1 MIINNIDARKIL
13 SKNVIPPF
21 CIYQFNHQLHL
32 LLLTPKNSANLNI
45 KDISGNITF
54 TRVIILLVFLIIGF
68 LFYSIIACCLAS
80 TVSKLE
86 DLGNVNMI
94 FSMITLLSIY
104 VLIAVVNL
112 GSASGQI
119 IDKVCL
125 LIPFTAVYLAPAYV
139 VLGKMTTMWII
150 ASLAVQF
157 IILVMFVVSASKI
170 YMSLIMYTGK
180 KITFKQLISYI
191 ARMIKHRD
199 KAGEIVE

>member
-1 MIINNIDARKIL
+1 M
-13 SKNVIPPF
+13 
-21 CIYQFNHQLHL
+21 
-32 LLLTPKNSANLNI
+32 LNI

-54 TRVIILLVFLIIGF
+54 IRVLVILAFLIIGF

-94 FSMITLLSIY
+94 FSMITLVSIY
-104 VLIAVVNL
+104 VLIAVINL
-112 GSASGQI
+112 GSSNGQI
-119 IDKVCL
+119 IDKICL

-139 VLGKMTTMWII
+139 VLGKMTSMLII
-150 ASLAVQF
+150 ASLVVQF
-157 IILVMFVVSASKI
+157 IILVIFEVFASKI

-180 KITFKQLISYI
+180 KITFKQLFTYI
-191 ARMIKHRD
+191 VRLFKHGD